1 MEALITQLI
10 TGAVGGN
17 LAGLLMK
24 ARSLGTLW
32 NTVAGLIG
40 GVGGGQLLDMLG
52 MMQNAGMAGDIGGS
66 AVGGGIVMAVI
77 GMLKKQTGAEA

>member
-10 TGAVGGN
+10 TGAIGGN

-32 NTVAGLIG
+32 NTVAGLVG
-40 GVGGGQLLDMLG
+40 GVGGGQLLDMMGLL
-52 MMQNAGMAGDIGGS
+52 QNAGMAGDIGGS
-66 AVGGGIVMAVI
+66 AVGGGIVMALI
-77 GMLKKQTGAEA
+77 GMLRGASKE